1 MKSSVE
7 PEIVLLPTCCLTPLF
22 SNPIHASNSFIALME
37 IMGTNELYATDNL
50 LCQVIST
57 SSFLHILLEKKINI
71 VINNELER
79 I

>member
-1 MKSSVE
+1 
-7 PEIVLLPTCCLTPLF
+7 
-22 SNPIHASNSFIALME
+22 ME
-37 IMGTNELYATDNL
+37 ILGTNELYATDNL

-57 SSFLHILLEKKINI
+57 SSFLHILLVKKINI